1 MAAKAKSY
9 LYGKVDADG
18 RLSFDDA
25 AAFAKVRSLLRGQFV
40 QVLIEPKRKPRSL
53 AENGYYWGV
62 VIQLLCEWSGYSR
75 DEMHDA
81 LREKFLAAYDEG
93 RGLSKLSSTA
103 DLDTAGFE
111 KYLSDIRQW
120 ASEQGVFIP
129 LPNEEIY

>member
-1 MAAKAKSY
+1 MAARAKRY

-18 RLSFDDA
+18 RLTFDDA
-25 AAFAKVRSLLRGQFV
+25 VAFARVRGLLRGQPV

-62 VIQLLCEWSGYSR
+62 VIPLLCEWSGYMS

-81 LREKFLAAYDEG
+81 LKEKFLGRYDEKN
-93 RGLSKLSSTA
+93 GLTRMASTSSLSTVE
-103 DLDTAGFE
+103 FE
-111 KYLSDIRQW
+111 KYMSDIRQW

-129 LPNEEIY
+129 LPNEQLY